1 MAAAEAGP
9 EGRTAAINTPC
20 MDFPAPNFQT
30 LDTMTLRRA
39 PKLDF
44 WMPVSLTFT
53 GDEIQPLINK
63 K

>member
-1 MAAAEAGP
+1 MS
-9 EGRTAAINTPC
+9 TPC
-20 MDFPAPNFQT
+20 MDFPAPDFQT
-30 LDTMTLRRA
+30 MDAMTLRRV

-53 GDEIQPLINK
+53 GDEIHSLNNK